1 MDISKTI
8 LLDGGLSNALEAQSI
23 DLNHELWSAKLLKED
38 EDAIVK
44 AHLGYYMAGASCIIT
59 SSYQATIE
67 GLMKYGNSRE
77 ESIELI
83 KKTTAL
89 GIKARE
95 EALEKGIKQ
104 ELFVAGSIGPY
115 GAFLADGSEY
125 RGDYG
130 IDVEELI
137 AFHKERLLLIDTT
150 DIDVLACETMPS
162 FDEVKA
168 IVNLL
173 DNTIHE
179 GWISC
184 SCKDGKHLNDGTP
197 IQEVAAYLKGK
208 KNVIAFGVN
217 CTKPEYI
224 SSLIAEIKK
233 GNSEIDIVVYPNS
246 GQVYHADTKT
256 WSGISD
262 PSHCALMA
270 QEWKMLGAK
279 LIGGCC
285 MMGTEHIEAM
295 KLGLYE
301 QSID

>member
-1 MDISKTI
+1 MKISKTI
-8 LLDGGLSNALEAQSI
+8 LLDGGLSNALEAQGI

-38 EDAIVK
+38 EEAIVK
-44 AHLGYYMAGASCIIT
+44 AHLEYYLAGASCIIT
-59 SSYQATIE
+59 SSYQATID

-83 KKTTAL
+83 KKTTTLGVKAKEQAL
-89 GIKARE
+89 K
-95 EALEKGIKQ
+95 KGV
-104 ELFVAGSIGPY
+104 ERPLFVAGSIGPF

-130 IDVEELI
+130 IGVDELK
-137 AFHKERLLLIDTT
+137 AFHKERLMLIDSTG
-150 DIDVLACETMPS
+150 IDVLACETIPS

-168 IVNLL
+168 IVSLL
-173 DNTIHE
+173 DNTVHK

-184 SCKDGKHLNDGTP
+184 SCKDGQHLNDGTP
-197 IQEVAAYLKGK
+197 IKEVAAYLKGK

-217 CTKPEYI
+217 CTKPKYI
-224 SSLIAEIKK
+224 SSLINEIKK

-270 QEWKMLGAK
+270 KEWEMLGAS

-285 MMGTEHIEAM
+285 MMGTDHISAM
-295 KLGLYE
+295 EIGLYK
-301 QSID
+301 